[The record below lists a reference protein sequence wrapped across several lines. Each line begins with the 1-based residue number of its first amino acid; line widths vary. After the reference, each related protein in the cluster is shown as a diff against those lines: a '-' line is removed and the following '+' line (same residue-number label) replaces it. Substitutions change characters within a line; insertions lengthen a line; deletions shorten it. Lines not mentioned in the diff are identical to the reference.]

1 MNHALKILLVLVF
14 AFSSPLHAEEIKIFI
29 WEHFISEKVIAQ
41 FTQKTGHTIKQYYY
55 DSEVDRNALLIN
67 GQGNRYDLVLVDNS
81 TTNRYGKIDILTSFA
96 SANINNIEN
105 NGQQWRESCGEYG
118 IPYSSGTMGIAYRS
132 SVSKV
137 KIDSWNNILTP
148 PKEHIGTTMML
159 KDEIDTVAIALLAQG
174 LDPFTNDKNDLKSA
188 YSALKAQSKYLL
200 QYGYPLV
207 YVDEQQSASKL
218 TLAVIYAGDVFNL
231 KQATGQSDWEYVVPK
246 EGTLLFVDCFTAPEN
261 GELKEATKAFLAF
274 INEPTIAYENASEMW
289 FSTTNEAAMLIAD
302 DEYKNDSEIS
312 PNADIIKRSVSYPVV
327 PKESL
332 VIRNRMVSILK
343 IQE

>member
-1 MNHALKILLVLVF
+1 MNHLLKILLVFTF
-14 AFSSPLHAEEIKIFI
+14 ASPLHAEEIKIFI
-29 WEHFISEKVIAQ
+29 WEHFISEKVIEQ

-55 DSEVDRNALLIN
+55 DSEVDRNALLVN
-67 GQGNRYDLVLVDNS
+67 GQGNNYDLVLVDNA
-81 TTNRYGKIDILTSFA
+81 TTNRYGKIDILTPLA
-96 SANINNIEN
+96 SANIDNIEN
-105 NGQQWRESCGEYG
+105 NGHQWRKSCGEYG
-118 IPYSSGTMGIAYRS
+118 IPYSYGTIGIAHRS
-132 SVSKV
+132 SVSKE

-159 KDEIDTVAIALLAQG
+159 KDDLDTVAIALLAKG
-174 LDPFTNDKNDLKSA
+174 FDPFTNDKNELKLA
-188 YSALKAQSKYLL
+188 YSALKEQSKYLL
-200 QYGYPLV
+200 QYGFPLT

-218 TLAVIYAGDVFNL
+218 TLTVVYSGDTFNL
-231 KQATGQSDWEYVVPK
+231 EQSTGQRDWKYVVPK
-246 EGTLLFVDCFTAPEN
+246 EGTLLFVDCFTAPNN

-289 FSTTNEAAMLIAD
+289 FSTTNEAATLIAD

-312 PNADIIKRSVSYPVV
+312 PNAELIKRSVSYAEV